1 MMDLVN
7 WKIGGQQGEGID
19 STGDILATA
28 CNRLGYYIYGY
39 KLFSSRIKGGHTN
52 YKIRI
57 ATKRVLSTSDDL
69 QILVALDQESIDLET
84 QELVPGGLV
93 IADTAFKPQ
102 LPEGSK
108 AALLPVP
115 FTEMAKELGNLQVRN
130 VISLGVTA
138 FLLGLPLQP
147 FNDLVME
154 KFGKRKGMGEVN
166 VAALKAGYE
175 YAESLFGVY
184 QDFHLSAGDGKA
196 RLLLIGNEAAAL
208 GALAAG
214 CRLMTAYPIT
224 PATEVMQY
232 LIPTFPEF
240 GGIVVQCEDEIA
252 SITAAIGAGFAGAR
266 SLTAT
271 SGPGLSLMQ
280 EGIGLASMAEI
291 PVVII
296 NTQRGGP
303 STGMPTKQEQS
314 DVFAM
319 IFGGHGDSPRIV
331 LTPATT
337 EEAFYDTALA
347 FNLAER
353 FQCPVL
359 VATDLSISLNL
370 TTVDNLDLSQVKIDR
385 GEVVDSGELLKLG
398 RDAFKRYS
406 FTENNISPRSVP
418 GQKYGQYLAT
428 GIEHSET
435 GKVFESPV
443 NRFKQMNKRF
453 DKLKGIDVPGIH
465 YSGDKNPD
473 ILLVGFGST
482 IGAIDGV
489 MEQLRA
495 QGKTV
500 GHAHIH
506 VMWPFPVAEVKSVIE
521 SAKNVVVVE
530 NNLQGQLA
538 RLIKMEVGH
547 YSHVQSLL
555 KYDGTP
561 FLPSDIM
568 NKCREVLA

>member
-1 MMDLVN
+1 MDLIS
-7 WKIGGQQGEGID
+7 WKIGGEQGEGID
-19 STGDILATA
+19 STGDILATV

-39 KLFSSRIKGGHTN
+39 KHFSSRIKGGHTN

-57 ATKRVLSTSDDL
+57 STKKVLSTSGDL
-69 QILVALDQESIDLET
+69 QILVALDQDTIDLEYK
-84 QELVPGGLV
+84 ELVPGGLIV
-93 IADTAFKPQ
+93 ADTKFKPH
-102 LPEGSK
+102 LPEGCE

-115 FTEMAKELGNLQVRN
+115 MTEMAKELGNLQVRN
-130 VISLGVTA
+130 VIAVGVSA
-138 FLLGLPLQP
+138 YLLGLPLQG
-147 FNDLVME
+147 FEDMVME
-154 KFGKRKGMGEVN
+154 KFGKKKGMGEVN
-166 VAALKAGYE
+166 VQALRLGYE
-175 YAESLFGVY
+175 HAESLFSVY
-184 QDFHLSAGDGKA
+184 KDFRLAPGDGKA

-208 GALAAG
+208 GALAGG
-214 CRLMTAYPIT
+214 CRVMTAYPIT
-224 PATEVMQY
+224 PASEIMQY
-232 LIPTFPEF
+232 LIPTFPQF

-252 SITAAIGAGFAGAR
+252 SITAAIGAGFGGAR
-266 SLTAT
+266 AMTAT

-291 PVVII
+291 PVVVI

-331 LTPATT
+331 LTPSTT

-359 VATDLSISLNL
+359 VATDLAISLNL
-370 TTVDNLDLSQVKIDR
+370 TTVDNLDLSRIKIDR
-385 GEVVDSGELLKLG
+385 GQVANTEELLKMG
-398 RDAFKRYS
+398 RDVFKRYAV
-406 FTENNISPRSVP
+406 TESGVSPRSLP

-435 GKVFESPV
+435 GKVQENPDNRV
-443 NRFKQMNKRF
+443 NQMNKRF
-453 DKLKGIDVPGIH
+453 RKLQGLDVPGVH
-465 YSGDKNPD
+465 YNGAENPD

-482 IGAIDGV
+482 TGAIDKVIDELTEDGV
-489 MEQLRA
+489 KA
-495 QGKTV
+495 
-500 GHAHIH
+500 AHLH
-506 VMWPFPVAEVKSVIE
+506 VRVMWPFPSKEIKAAIEKAKRVVVAE
-521 SAKNVVVVE
+521 
-530 NNLQGQLA
+530 NNAQAQLL

-547 YSHVQSLL
+547 YDHVESLL
-555 KYDGTP
+555 KYNGNP

-568 NKCREVLA
+568 GKCREVLG